1 MMPVKGLSGVVGLL
15 TVFSGMSRH
24 DLRKGPD
31 GRLTTGQ
38 DSCENSAS
46 DRPASRVTLRAAQLC
61 GAFSRILNGLFKFH
75 SCNRRLRLRFISS
88 KTKEEQ

>member
-31 GRLTTGQ
+31 GRLPTRQ
-38 DSCENSAS
+38 E
-46 DRPASRVTLRAAQLC
+46 AA
-61 GAFSRILNGLFKFH
+61 RIV
-75 SCNRRLRLRFISS
+75 
-88 KTKEEQ
+88 

>member
-38 DSCENSAS
+38 E
-46 DRPASRVTLRAAQLC
+46 AA
-61 GAFSRILNGLFKFH
+61 RIV
-75 SCNRRLRLRFISS
+75 
-88 KTKEEQ
+88 